1 MNKIIKTINLRAL
14 LILIILHISCN
25 NDIEVTPDTTPP
37 TIDFIIKGIT
47 QNDNEEPPIVGNIIE
62 IEIDAKDAKGV
73 SKVEAFLDNTKVG
86 EDTNAPFKISVDLNQ
101 YAKKLNK
108 GIRLNKTQTKYILKV
123 TATDLSDNTSSIE
136 KEIIVDN
143 EKPTITEVT
152 LETNTVI
159 KGNDNLFTFKAND
172 DKEIISLKVKVN
184 DTEIETTAIDSITY
198 AINIDSSILEDGQ
211 NSLNITA
218 SDQATNTATH
228 NTLFLVDNTGP
239 EINIDGPSIQNNIID
254 EVTLFSIT
262 TNDVYSNVDSLKVF
276 VNDSLIIKSENNNL
290 NLDFNPDNY
299 ETGNT
304 TIKVTAIDKLGNQ
317 SVQELNFI
325 IKRLLLKINVPNN
338 FVNPSISEFYVFTS
352 KKTGE
357 LLALKSLKNNTSS
370 QIKINTLTDIL
381 PDEEYS
387 LNFAY
392 LYRGVGET
400 SIIKTIQNIKRS
412 SLDKIDLK
420 VPESRNV
427 SSQNTYQTSEM
438 PIGTSIIGEGSDYSS
453 SYDPENGFYIEDYNL
468 NYTDVVSSQY
478 YIYDYNTIN
487 NNYTYQFINK
497 PLNSDF
503 YLDFNNFS
511 TNGVETR
518 YFNSSSI
525 QDPNKSSYLT
535 LYGYL
540 NATDLENNIK
550 HRIWANGNQ
559 NSTIMNSSGYSY
571 AFNTNFYNYSYIAT
585 MENYHVE
592 AIGEP
597 LENYNAPNWS
607 IDYTYSNTNRT
618 FYLNKT
624 GTTHNIG
631 KITMDLVDNDS
642 FYTWDVL
649 FDSQETSEITLPQ
662 LPDELKSW
670 NITNYYN
677 TGDLNIEQIEVKK
690 YNGIDTYDSFL
701 NTVIK
706 NNIYQQY
713 EATNKVESVF
723 KTNTGT
729 YISKPDFSFTY

>member
-62 IEIDAKDAKGV
+62 IEIDAKDAKGI
-73 SKVEAFLDNTKVG
+73 SKVEAHLDNTKVG

-108 GIRLNKTQTKYILKV
+108 GIRLNKTQTKYTLKV

-152 LETNTVI
+152 LEANTVI
-159 KGNDNLFTFKAND
+159 KGSDNQFTFKAND

-184 DTEIETTAIDSITY
+184 DTEIETIAIDSITY

-211 NSLNITA
+211 NDLNITA

-228 NTLFLVDNTGP
+228 NTLFLVDNTAP
-239 EINIDGPSIQNNIID
+239 EIIIEEPSIQNNIID
-254 EVTLFSIT
+254 EVTLLSINA
-262 TNDVYSNVDSLKVF
+262 NDTYSEVDSLKVF
-276 VNDSLIIKSENNNL
+276 VNDSLIIKSENSSL
-290 NLDFNPDNY
+290 NLDFNPNNY
-299 ETGNT
+299 KTGNT
-304 TIKVTAIDKLGNQ
+304 SIKVTAIDNLGNQ
-317 SVQELNFI
+317 SIQELNFI
-325 IKRLLLKINVPNN
+325 IKRLLLKINIPNN
-338 FVNPSISEFYVFTS
+338 FVNPSISEFYVFAS
-352 KKTGE
+352 KKSGE
-357 LLALKSLKNNTSS
+357 VLALKSLKNNTSPL
-370 QIKINTLTDIL
+370 IKINTLTDVL
-381 PDEEYS
+381 PNEEYS
-387 LNFAY
+387 LSFAY

-412 SLDKIDLK
+412 SINRIDLK
-420 VPESRNV
+420 VPESKNV
-427 SSQNTYQTSEM
+427 LSQNTYQTSEM

-453 SYDPENGFYIEDYNL
+453 SYDTENGFYIEDYNL
-468 NYTDVVSSQY
+468 NYTDAVSSQY

-540 NATDLENNIK
+540 NASDLENNIK

-571 AFNTNFYNYSYIAT
+571 AFNTNFYNYSYKAT

-649 FDSQETSEITLPQ
+649 FDSQETSEIMLPQ

-713 EATNKVESVF
+713 KATNKVESVF